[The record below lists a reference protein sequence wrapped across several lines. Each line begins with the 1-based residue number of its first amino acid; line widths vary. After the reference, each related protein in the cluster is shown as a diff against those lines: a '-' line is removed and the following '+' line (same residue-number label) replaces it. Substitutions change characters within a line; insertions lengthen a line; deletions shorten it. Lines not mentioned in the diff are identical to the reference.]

1 MARKRNTDVR
11 TVGRAQAG
19 RPDATPEAHKHI
31 EGERSLVG
39 ALSVPIEQITPDPGQ
54 PRKVFDEGRLEELA
68 ASIAEEG
75 VLQPLVVR
83 ESGLLDDGRTHY
95 MIVVG
100 ERRYEASRRAKLTR
114 LPVLVRNSQGA
125 TLRIL
130 QLIENVQREA
140 LEPVDEARA
149 YKELMGLAGIDT
161 RAVAERVHRS
171 HTYVADRLKLIVHD
185 DVVAAVAE
193 RVLTPSAAAEVA
205 RENDASRRQELIAQA
220 RQGTLQ
226 KRDVQRARRELRTPS
241 SEQRAAREQTLREVA
256 RHMGATEDQVQSAA
270 VARRNEPDLT
280 PAEALALAMH
290 APPTVPSSQGDAP
303 VASDPEHKPE
313 PTGDHLIGQR
323 QTDTDQDELAKVV
336 ARAGGTDAVLRLL
349 TWAADH
355 ALSLENLQMRVRALE
370 GYGAVSKT

>member
-1 MARKRNTDVR
+1 MARKRDADVR

-19 RPDATPEAHKHI
+19 RPDAAPEAHKHI

-39 ALSVPIEQITPDPGQ
+39 ALSVPIEQISPDPGQ
-54 PRKVFDEGRLEELA
+54 PRKVFDKGRLEELA

-75 VLQPLVVR
+75 VLQPLIVR
-83 ESGLLDDGRTHY
+83 ESGMLDDGRTHY

-193 RVLTPSAAAEVA
+193 RVLTPSAATEVA
-205 RENDASRRQELIAQA
+205 REHDASRRQELIEQA

-226 KRDVQRARRELRTPS
+226 KRDVQRARRALHTSS
-241 SEQRAAREQTLREVA
+241 SEQRTAGEQTLREVA
-256 RHMGATEDQVQSAA
+256 RQMGATEAQTHSAA
-270 VARRNEPDLT
+270 VARREEPHLT
-280 PAEALALAMH
+280 PAEAVALAMH
-290 APPTVPSSQGDAP
+290 TPAPTPTPPDGATAPQGQEPAP
-303 VASDPEHKPE
+303 ASKNVQTIGENRADTDTERNELEQVVAS
-313 PTGDHLIGQR
+313 
-323 QTDTDQDELAKVV
+323 
-336 ARAGGTDAVLRLL
+336 AGGAAVILRLL
-349 TWAADH
+349 TWASQRS
-355 ALSLENLQMRVRALE
+355 LSVETLRARIQTLESTTA
-370 GYGAVSKT
+370 T

>member
-1 MARKRNTDVR
+1 MARKRDADVR

-19 RPDATPEAHKHI
+19 RPDAAPEAHKHI
-31 EGERSLVG
+31 EGERSLAG
-39 ALSVPIEQITPDPGQ
+39 ALSVPIEQISPDPGQ
-54 PRKVFDEGRLEELA
+54 PRKVFDKGRLEELA

-75 VLQPLVVR
+75 VLQPLIVR
-83 ESGLLDDGRTHY
+83 ESGMLDDGRTHY

-125 TLRIL
+125 ALRIL

-140 LEPVDEARA
+140 LAPVDEARA

-205 RENDASRRQELIAQA
+205 REHDASRRQELIEQA

-226 KRDVQRARRELRTPS
+226 KRDVQRARRELRTPPP
-241 SEQRAAREQTLREVA
+241 EQRAAGEQTLREVA
-256 RHMGATEDQVQSAA
+256 RQMGATEEHVQSAA
-270 VARRNEPDLT
+270 IARRAEPDLT

-290 APPTVPSSQGDAP
+290 APATAPSTLNNAP
-303 VASDPEHKPE
+303 LAPDPEPVPKS
-313 PTGDHLIGQR
+313 TRGRVIDQI
-323 QTDTDQDELAKVV
+323 DTDRDELAQVV
-336 ARAGGTDAVLRLL
+336 AGAGGAKAVLRLL
-349 TWAADH
+349 TWATNH
-355 ALSLENLQMRVRALE
+355 ALSLEALWTRIQALE
-370 GYGAVSKT
+370 DTTAT